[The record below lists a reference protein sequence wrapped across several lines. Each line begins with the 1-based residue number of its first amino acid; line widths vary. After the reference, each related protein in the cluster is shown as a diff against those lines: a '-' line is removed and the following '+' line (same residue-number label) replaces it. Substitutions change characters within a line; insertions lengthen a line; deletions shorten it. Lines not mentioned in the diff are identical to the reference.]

1 MNKGQFASIVCI
13 LVAAA
18 CGPPAVRPASFRARP
33 DSIVRGDL
41 LGPFDGR
48 VIDTDTQRPI
58 SGALVQATWTFVDGF
73 GLTAPAGYR
82 EWVGSTDALGLYQIP
97 RLKDA
102 PKGARLS
109 DFHLVVYKRG
119 YAAFRSDRR
128 FEDYG
133 LRADF
138 TQAGYLVELAKW
150 RDEQSHVRHLR
161 YVGGGAALA
170 ELTSWE
176 IPAAIAELSGQKAG
190 TGRAAVPAP
199 AGKAPL
205 DVDDFL
211 TGDDVKKMTAYIGTF
226 DVGNLTDEPSS
237 PTYDSVHLQARGRD
251 ESFDVALRV
260 WRLSG
265 DDQKKQYQRLLDELP
280 KVVEKN
286 EVADKS
292 LRATSDKGDI
302 LAVGYM
308 DTRRGLIVVLQCGVA
323 QCRSHDVVLS
333 LVRTIKDRAD
343 ARFQPGVTQ

>member
-1 MNKGQFASIVCI
+1 MNKGQSASLVCL

-18 CGPPAVRPASFRARP
+18 CGPASVRPASFRARP

-82 EWVGSTDALGLYQIP
+82 EWVGSTDAQGLYQIP
-97 RLKDA
+97 RLASA
-102 PKGARLS
+102 PGGTRLS
-109 DFHLVVYKRG
+109 DFHMVVYKRG
-119 YAAFRSDRR
+119 YTAFRSDRR
-128 FEDYG
+128 FDDFG

-176 IPAAIAELSGQKAG
+176 IPAAIAELSGQKPG
-190 TGRAAVPAP
+190 TARAAVPAA

-211 TGDDVKKMTAYIGTF
+211 TGDDVKKMTGYIGTF
-226 DVGNLTDEPSS
+226 DVANLSDEPSS
-237 PTYDSVHLQARGRD
+237 PTYDSIHLQARGRD
-251 ESFDVALRV
+251 ESFDVAVRI
-260 WRLSG
+260 WRLG
-265 DDQKKQYQRLLDELP
+265 GEDQKKQYQRLLDELP

-286 EVADKS
+286 EIGDKS
-292 LRATSDKGDI
+292 LRATSEKGEI
-302 LAVGYM
+302 LAVGYL
-308 DTRRGLIVVLQCGVA
+308 DNRRGVIVLLQCGVA

-333 LVRTIKDRAD
+333 LVRMIKDRAD
-343 ARFQPGVTQ
+343 VRFQSGVTP